1 MGLMI
6 LADAGGSVVLLA
18 LLLAALGLTYW
29 ETREREFDRAHTAWW
44 MLLVVLIHVIGYVA
58 LRVWLLSRDRQA
70 T

>member
-29 ETREREFDRAHTAWW
+29 ETREREFDRAHTTWW

-58 LRVWLLSRDRQA
+58 LRVWLFSRDRQA